1 MIMDDDTKLE
11 KDTRER
17 NILQAPRGMRDIL
30 PSESVAFNKVRDA
43 CREVARIFDYRE
55 IVTPIVEDI
64 GVFARTVGDDSDLV
78 QKEMYTF
85 DDRGG
90 EQLALRPENTAGVCR
105 AYIEH
110 GMKSLPQPVRL
121 WYFGSFFRYDRPQA
135 GRYRQL
141 TQFGIE
147 AIGSEDPSLDAEV
160 ISLQSKLYK
169 SLGLD
174 DIRLGINS
182 IGTQSSRSNF
192 LLALGEYLRK
202 FEAELSVDSQ
212 RRLKTN
218 PMRIIDSKDMTDQE
232 IIKDA
237 PKILDFLSEGDE
249 AHFHRVTSDLDSLG
263 ISYDID
269 HSIVRGLDYYT
280 HTVWEFEPIGASGQ
294 STLGG
299 GGRYDGL
306 IEELGGPSTPGVGFA
321 TGIERILIN
330 LLDKGLIDQQ
340 VIPPDV
346 FFIAV
351 GSEGHNTAVKLAME
365 LRDHGIAVKAG
376 GGGRSMK
383 SLMRAANNSGAFVA
397 VVIGDEEVTD
407 QSATIRILR
416 DSVDFD
422 RNLKVP
428 QANLVATIRDI
439 QSQSVADD

>member
-1 MIMDDDTKLE
+1 MDDDMKFE
-11 KDTRER
+11 KDTREK

-30 PSESVAFNKVRDA
+30 PSESVALSKVRDT

-169 SLGLD
+169 SLGLN

-192 LLALGEYLRK
+192 LLALGGYLRK
-202 FEAELSVDSQ
+202 FEAELSEDSQ

-218 PMRIIDSKDMTDQE
+218 PMRIIDSKDLTDQE

-249 AHFHRVTSDLDSLG
+249 AHFHRVTRDLDSLG

-330 LLDKGLIDQQ
+330 LLDKGIIDQQ

-346 FFIAV
+346 FFIAL
-351 GSEGHNTAVKLAME
+351 GSEGHHTAVKLAME
-365 LRDHGIAVKAG
+365 LRDHGISVKAG

-397 VVIGDEEVTD
+397 VVIGDEEVTE
-407 QSATIRILR
+407 QSAAIRILR
-416 DSVDFD
+416 DSADSD

-428 QANLVATIRDI
+428 QEDLVTAIRDI
-439 QSQSVADD
+439 QSQSVVDA

>member
-1 MIMDDDTKLE
+1 MDDDTKFE

-30 PSESVAFNKVRDA
+30 PSESVAFNKVREA

-346 FFIAV
+346 FLIAL

-416 DSVDFD
+416 DSVDSD

-428 QANLVATIRDI
+428 QANLVTAIRDI

>member
-1 MIMDDDTKLE
+1 MDDDTKFE
-11 KDTRER
+11 KDTRDK
-17 NILQAPRGMRDIL
+17 NILQAPRGMRDVL
-30 PSESVAFNKVRDA
+30 PSESVALNTVRDA

-192 LLALGEYLRK
+192 LRALEEYLRE
-202 FEAELSVDSQ
+202 FEAELSQDSQ

-232 IIKDA
+232 IIKGA

-330 LLDKGLIDQQ
+330 LLDKGLIDQE

-346 FFIAV
+346 FFIAL
-351 GSEGHNTAVKLAME
+351 GSEGHNSAVKLAME
-365 LRDHGIAVKAG
+365 LRDHGISVKAG
-376 GGGRSMK
+376 VGGRSMK

-397 VVIGDEEVTD
+397 VVIGDEEVTE

-416 DSVDFD
+416 DSIDSD
-422 RNLKVP
+422 RNLKVS
-428 QANLVATIRDI
+428 QANLVPAIKDI
-439 QSQSVADD
+439 LSQSVADA